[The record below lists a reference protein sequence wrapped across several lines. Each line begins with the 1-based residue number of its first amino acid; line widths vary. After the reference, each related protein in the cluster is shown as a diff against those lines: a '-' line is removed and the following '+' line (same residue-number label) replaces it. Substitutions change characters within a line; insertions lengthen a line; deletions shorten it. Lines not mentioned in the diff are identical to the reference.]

1 MAEAKPAYRRVVL
14 TGFMGAG
21 KTTVGRLL
29 APLLGWRFM
38 DADHV
43 LTERKGLLIPALFER
58 HGEAGFRVLEAEVIG
73 SLLTETETVL
83 ALGGG
88 ALEHAETRQRV
99 ARDAH
104 ALHVYLATPLET
116 SLSRCMGESG
126 AEARPLLRDLLR
138 NTAALQQRFEARIAA
153 YSEAQLH
160 LRTEHSDPRSLAQA
174 IAEKVRSGA

>member
-1 MAEAKPAYRRVVL
+1 MAEAKPVYRRVVL

-29 APLLGWRFM
+29 APLLGWRFL

-43 LTERKGLLIPALFER
+43 LTDSTGLSVPALFER

-73 SLLTETETVL
+73 SLLAETETVL

-88 ALEHAETRQRV
+88 ALEHAKTRERM
-99 ARDAH
+99 ARDAE
-104 ALHVYLATPLET
+104 ALRVYLAAPLET
-116 SLSRCMGESG
+116 SLSRCMGECG

-138 NTAALQQRFEARIAA
+138 DTATLEQRFEARVAA

>member
-1 MAEAKPAYRRVVL
+1 MAKARPIYRRVVL

-29 APLLGWRFM
+29 APLLGWRFL

-43 LTERKGLLIPALFER
+43 LMERTGLLIPELFER
-58 HGEAGFRVLEAEVIG
+58 HREAGFRALEAEVVE
-73 SLLTETETVL
+73 SLLTEKKIVL

-88 ALEHAETRQRV
+88 ALEHAETRQRMM
-99 ARDAH
+99 RDRE
-104 ALHVYLATPLET
+104 ALRVYLTAPLET
-116 SLSRCMGESG
+116 SLSRCMSESG
-126 AEARPLLRDLLR
+126 AEARPLLREVLR
-138 NTAALQQRFEARIAA
+138 DMAALEQRFEARIAA

-174 IAEKVRSGA
+174 IAEKVVPGA